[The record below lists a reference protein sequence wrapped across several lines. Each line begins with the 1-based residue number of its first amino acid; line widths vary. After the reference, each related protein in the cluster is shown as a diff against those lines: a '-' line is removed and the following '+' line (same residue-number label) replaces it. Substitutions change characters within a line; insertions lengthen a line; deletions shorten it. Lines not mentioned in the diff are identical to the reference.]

1 MSLHGDGTA
10 ATPKV
15 TEKLYTGVDMS
26 LPSLFFHFFFPHELN
41 NHRARLL
48 HPFSIVVIALGLISF
63 RFLLPALPN
72 FTPVVLGYESN
83 IRPERVVELTN
94 KERAA
99 GGVGELK
106 IDPLLT
112 KAALAKASD
121 MMARDYWAH
130 VAPDGRQPWSFITEM
145 GYQYRFAGENLARD
159 FSTAEDVVAGW
170 MNSSSHRENLLS
182 PKYQDIGIAVVQGNL
197 GGVKTTLVV
206 QFFGTKMS
214 EAAVVEGRL
223 SKFGPRVGAVAGE
236 GGEQISLAELT
247 SRQILLLSPF
257 ATTRN
262 ITLLF
267 IALLLVVFA
276 VDMIVVRQ
284 RNIMRVSS
292 KSLAHFLF
300 FSMILIAV
308 LVAKEG
314 LIK

>member
-1 MSLHGDGTA
+1 
-10 ATPKV
+10 
-15 TEKLYTGVDMS
+15 MS
-26 LPSLFFHFFFPHELN
+26 LPNFLFHFFFPHELN

-48 HPFSIVVIALGLISF
+48 HPFSIVAIALGLVSL
-63 RFLLPALPN
+63 RFLLPMLPN

-83 IRPERVVELTN
+83 IRPEKIVELTN
-94 KERAA
+94 KERVAE
-99 GGVGELK
+99 GVGELK
-106 IDPLLT
+106 IDPFLT
-112 KAALAKASD
+112 KAALSKASD

-130 VAPDGRQPWSFITEM
+130 AAPDGRQPWNFITEM

-159 FSTAEDVVAGW
+159 FSTSEDVLTGW

-182 PKYQDIGIAVVQGNL
+182 PKYQDVGIAVVQGDL

-214 EAAVVEGRL
+214 EAAVVEERL
-223 SKFGPRVGAVAGE
+223 GKFGPRVAAAAGE
-236 GGEQISLAELT
+236 GGEQVSFSEMVSKQT
-247 SRQILLLSPF
+247 LLISPF

-267 IALLLVVFA
+267 VALLLAVFA
-276 VDMIVVRQ
+276 VDMIIARQ
-284 RNIMRVSS
+284 RNTMRVSS

-300 FSMILIAV
+300 FGMVIIIL